1 MSLRAVLF
9 DHDGTLVDSEPRHF
23 QAWNAALAPYGVV
36 LSEALYREHYSGIA
50 TQANAN
56 DLVQRFGLRVDAS
69 ALAREKSAIL
79 RAGLAQQAF
88 ALMPGAREAVLA
100 CRGAGLQL
108 AVVTGASAAE
118 VDNSLQAH
126 ALQQHFALIVANE
139 DVARGKPHPDGYRLA
154 LQGLGLA
161 ASHCLAIEDTAHGVQ
176 AARAAGID
184 CLAIPNSYSQS
195 HDFSAATT
203 VLRDLVAATQFVQ
216 RRLQGDRR
224 SGQ

>member
-1 MSLRAVLF
+1 MTLRAVLF

-36 LSEALYREHYSGIA
+36 LSEALYRQQFSGIA
-50 TQANAN
+50 TLANAV
-56 DLVQRFGLRVDAS
+56 DMVQRFGLAADAA

-79 RAGLAQQAF
+79 REGLAQHAF

-100 CRGAGLQL
+100 CRGWGLKL

-118 VDNSLQAH
+118 VGNSLQAH
-126 ALQQHFALIVANE
+126 ALQEHFALIVANE

-184 CLAIPNSYSQS
+184 CLAIPNAYSQS
-195 HDFSAATT
+195 HDFSAATE
-203 VLRDLVAATQFVQ
+203 VVRDLAAAARYV
-216 RRLQGDRR
+216 RRHRQGDR
-224 SGQ
+224 GG